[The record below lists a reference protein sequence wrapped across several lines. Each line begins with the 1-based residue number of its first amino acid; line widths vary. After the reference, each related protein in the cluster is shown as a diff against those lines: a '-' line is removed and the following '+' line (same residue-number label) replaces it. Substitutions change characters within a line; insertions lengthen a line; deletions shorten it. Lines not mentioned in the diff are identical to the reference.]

1 MDTMRRASPLPFD
14 LNEYLLDILQHVHR
28 LVPFDSGGLFLLSTA
43 TNTLVPHAYL
53 GDATLVVPSAQLGE
67 NIIGHVAAYG
77 FPLIINDMHADRRC
91 VLTDPRSRAE
101 LAVPLRLDE
110 QVIGVFNVE
119 AYTPGAYDETH
130 LAVLQAVAD
139 QAALIIHT
147 ARKYHALA
155 ERHNALYDRLV
166 DRQRESDAL
175 QRLASITSST
185 LDQDEMLTEALR
197 EAALLLDCEGAQ
209 VLLPDL
215 AAYRLVAHEP
225 SQIGLV
231 RAWPLGQWA
240 LNGPGHPVDVYHQAT
255 VYVATNPNADVGP
268 GCRNLLACPLNT
280 RNRTLGVLRLVNRR
294 EGSFGEAEA
303 AIGQAV
309 AQQIA
314 VSLSSAQR
322 LASEQRHTTLL
333 KRINRASHDVHA
345 LLDPDVLLRKTAQ
358 HILDIFGPDAVCIF
372 LVGPDQRTL
381 HLMSAAAQAGGLR
394 VPDDLVL
401 PVGAGLV
408 GRAIRSGQTQL
419 ADGVEA
425 SDVFGLAQADVEGLQ
440 SCLIAPLRWADAS
453 SGAIA
458 LLSTAASAFGE
469 IERDALETL
478 ATQVSTALEN
488 TQLYH
493 QAQRQLLEQS
503 IVHQVGQDLTAT
515 LNYRDLPQVIVAHMN
530 RALNTSRCLMALYM
544 PEQDAV
550 RIEADFCEPSRQD
563 VSAASRCGQHLRLA
577 DHGAL
582 AGAIRA
588 RQPVTLYYRNGAK
601 ADEEALHLV
610 ANGDYSHL
618 VVPMVSGKRVVG
630 VVDWTDNQPE
640 RRFSREDIRLAQTL
654 AAQAAIAIDNAL
666 MFRELE
672 QRADELTEAN
682 RLRSQF
688 LATISHELRTPM
700 NSIIGFS
707 ETLLDGLYGELNEHQ
722 ASRTERIKRN
732 AYALLELIDDLLD
745 LSRIDTGRLKLHLET
760 VNLNTAAE
768 TAAEA
773 IGGEAAAKELEIVL
787 ELAEDLPRI
796 EADPERLHQVFV
808 NLLSNAI
815 KFTHQGCITI
825 TTRLAEQAGRQ
836 CVQAAI
842 ADTGIGISQ
851 DDQAIIFDEFRQVD
865 SSSTRT
871 YAGTGLGLAI
881 CKKLVEM
888 MGGSIWVHSAP
899 GEGSVFTFAL
909 PVPDS
914 SLNI

>member
-1 MDTMRRASPLPFD
+1 MRRASPLPFD
-14 LNEYLLDILQHVHR
+14 LDEYLLDTLQHVHR

-53 GDATLVVPSAQLGE
+53 GDAALVVPSAQLGE

-77 FPLIINDMHADRRC
+77 SPLIINDMHADRRC
-91 VLTDPRSRAE
+91 ILSDPRSRAE
-101 LAVPLRLDE
+101 LAVPLKLGE

-119 AYTPGAYDETH
+119 AYAPDAYNEMH
-130 LAVLQAVAD
+130 AAVLQAVAD

-147 ARKYHALA
+147 ARKYRALA
-155 ERHNALYDRLV
+155 ERHNTLFDRLAA
-166 DRQRESDAL
+166 RQRESAAL
-175 QRLASITSST
+175 QRLASITSNT
-185 LDQDEMLTEALR
+185 LDQDEMLAHALR

-215 AAYRLVAHEP
+215 AAYQLVAHEP

-231 RAWPLGQWA
+231 RAWPLTQWA
-240 LNGPGHPVDVYHQAT
+240 LNGPGHPVDVYHQGT
-255 VYVATNPNADVGP
+255 VYIATAPNADAGP

-294 EGSFGEAEA
+294 EGPFGEAEV
-303 AIGQAV
+303 AIGQAI

-333 KRINRASHDVHA
+333 KRINRASQDVHA

-358 HILDIFGPDAVCIF
+358 HILDIFGPDAVWIF
-372 LVGPDQRTL
+372 LLRPDQRSTQ
-381 HLMSAAAQAGGLR
+381 LMAGATQAGGLQ

-425 SDVFGLAQADVEGLQ
+425 SEVFGLAQVEVEGLQ
-440 SCLIAPLRWADAS
+440 SCLIAPLRWADES

-488 TQLYH
+488 AQLYH

-503 IVHQVGQDLTAT
+503 IVHQVGQDLTAI

-544 PEQDAV
+544 PEQDTV
-550 RIEADFCEPSRQD
+550 RIEADFCAPSYQGA
-563 VSAASRCGQHLRLA
+563 SAASLCGQHLRLA
-577 DHGAL
+577 DYGAL

-588 RQPVTLYYRNGAK
+588 RQPVTLYYRNGAQTG
-601 ADEEALHLV
+601 EETPRLV
-610 ANGDYSHL
+610 ADGDYSHL
-618 VVPMVSGKRVVG
+618 VVPMLSGKRVLG

-666 MFRELE
+666 MFRQLE
-672 QRADELTEAN
+672 QRADELAEAN

-745 LSRIDTGRLKLHLET
+745 LSRIDTGRLKLHFEA

-768 TAAEA
+768 TAVEA
-773 IGGEAAAKELEIVL
+773 IGLEAAAKGLELVL

-796 EADPERLHQVFV
+796 EADPERLHQVLV

-815 KFTHQGCITI
+815 KFTHQGRIAISTAPVE
-825 TTRLAEQAGRQ
+825 LAGRR

-842 ADTGIGISQ
+842 ADTGIGISP
-851 DDQAIIFDEFRQVD
+851 DDQTIIFDEFRQAD
-865 SSSTRT
+865 GSNTRT

-888 MGGSIWVHSAP
+888 MGGSIWVRSTP

-909 PVPDS
+909 PIPDS
-914 SLNI
+914 SLSI